1 MKPEMIIKA
10 MAILTVAF
18 AVMILSGYLRGA
30 SNDAWGLSTAE
41 AQAFVGV
48 GNCLCAAHDGEC
60 TDCVN
65 SGSGSVKYNMGP
77 SLYACVNGDPD
88 QECYSTD
95 LECGTSESGGGFSV
109 WDNRSNCQ
117 GEPDSFRSV
126 GLTINGV
133 AIGSPC

>member
-1 MKPEMIIKA
+1 MRTRLIIKGI
-10 MAILTVAF
+10 AILASAF
-18 AVMILSGYLRGA
+18 TAALLLGCFCGSTSDVRVLG
-30 SNDAWGLSTAE
+30 TAE
-41 AQAFVGV
+41 MQAFVGV
-48 GNCLCAAHDGEC
+48 GNCLCAEHDGEC

-77 SLYACVNGDPD
+77 SFYACIDGDPD
-88 QECYSTD
+88 QECYNTN

-109 WDNRSNCQ
+109 WDSRSNCP

-126 GLTINGV
+126 GLTISDV